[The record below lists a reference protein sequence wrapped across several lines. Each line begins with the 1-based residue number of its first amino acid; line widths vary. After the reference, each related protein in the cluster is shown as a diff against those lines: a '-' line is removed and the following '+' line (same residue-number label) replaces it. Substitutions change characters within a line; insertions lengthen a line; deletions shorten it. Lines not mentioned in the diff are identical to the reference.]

1 MKFDLR
7 RTPAWAPAAGGVVVV
22 NLASRPPQFLGCA
35 SSDPEGM
42 IFNIVLDDLQLRDEQ
57 KLTVDIGMPKT

>member
-35 SSDPEGM
+35 SSDPDA
-42 IFNIVLDDLQLRDEQ
+42 NLSTVRD
-57 KLTVDIGMPKT
+57 

>member
-35 SSDPEGM
+35 SSDPEGLGSHWRYIIM
-42 IFNIVLDDLQLRDEQ
+42 
-57 KLTVDIGMPKT
+57 